1 MADTIGLSDVT
12 YKIPN
17 RQGKIDKETG
27 NSRMYNM
34 AKCKPGQV
42 YDQKLKKC
50 RFQKKVQTQT

>member
-1 MADTIGLSDVT
+1 MADTIGLNNVT

-50 RFQKKVQTQT
+50 RLKKEL